1 MTDATVV
8 GRLVLEGR
16 VMPGRIEVHDGQI
29 TEVLPDDAGQE
40 GPLIAPGYADVH
52 VHGWGGHDAMGDE
65 TELDGMA
72 RALLIHGVTSF
83 LPTAVTTPLETI
95 AAFANRVR
103 GWLAKAPADGAAPLG
118 FNIEGPCISPEKKG
132 AQNPAYIRSPPE
144 LDEAWLGQVADGLR
158 IMTVAPERDGAL
170 DLIRWLTRQGV
181 IASLG
186 HSNATASEAAAGYAE
201 GGRTTTHL
209 FNAMSG
215 VDNHKP
221 GLAVGALGDDG
232 AYVEL
237 IADGLHVDRTL
248 WPMIVRTKPE
258 HRLILVSDA
267 IALAGMGEGRMRIGD
282 LEVEVR
288 GDACRLVSD
297 GRLAGSVI
305 ALDSAVRNLANAGV
319 PLPHAVRAATHNPL
333 DLLGVDDRGRL
344 APGQRAD
351 LVELDDALGVRRVMR
366 SGEWHRGAA
375 G

>member
-1 MTDATVV
+1 
-8 GRLVLEGR
+8 
-16 VMPGRIEVHDGQI
+16 
-29 TEVLPDDAGQE
+29 
-40 GPLIAPGYADVH
+40 
-52 VHGWGGHDAMGDE
+52 
-65 TELDGMA
+65 
-72 RALLIHGVTSF
+72 
-83 LPTAVTTPLETI
+83 
-95 AAFANRVR
+95 
-103 GWLAKAPADGAAPLG
+103 
-118 FNIEGPCISPEKKG
+118 
-132 AQNPAYIRSPPE
+132 
-144 LDEAWLGQVADGLR
+144 
-158 IMTVAPERDGAL
+158 
-170 DLIRWLTRQGV
+170 
-181 IASLG
+181 
-186 HSNATASEAAAGYAE
+186 
-201 GGRTTTHL
+201 
-209 FNAMSG
+209 MSG

-221 GLAVGALGDDG
+221 GLAVSALGDDG

-319 PLPHAVRAATHNPL
+319 PLPHAVRAATHSPL